1 MPVGNAAKNVRMVIL
16 DVDGVLTDGGLYY
29 DGEGNVTKRFNVQ
42 DGLGIKLAQSVGI
55 EFAVITGLNSTA
67 VEARVKGLGIK
78 HYFSGHHRK
87 IPILE
92 ELRDRTGI
100 EFSEMAYIGDDWV
113 DAGPLSLVGLPVAVA
128 NAQPEIREM
137 AMLVTEACGGN
148 GAVREALRFIMT
160 AQGKME
166 ALWADWKGRP

>member
-1 MPVGNAAKNVRMVIL
+1 MSVNEAAKKVRMVIL

-29 DGEGNVTKRFNVQ
+29 DAEGNVIKRFNVQ
-42 DGLGIKLAQSVGI
+42 DGLGIKLAQSAGI

-67 VEARVKGLGIK
+67 VEERVKGLGIR

-92 ELRDRTGI
+92 ELRERTGVD
-100 EFSEMAYIGDDWV
+100 FPEMAYIGDDWV

-137 AMLVTEACGGN
+137 AALVTSASGGN
-148 GAVREALRFIMT
+148 GAVREALRIILD
-160 AQGKME
+160 AQGRLE
-166 ALWADWKGRP
+166 SLWADWKGRP

>member
-1 MPVGNAAKNVRMVIL
+1 MPVSEAAKKVRMVIL

-29 DGEGNVTKRFNVQ
+29 DADGNVSKRFSVQ

-67 VEARVKGLGIK
+67 VEERAKGLGIR

-100 EFSEMAYIGDDWV
+100 GFSEMAYIGDDWV

-137 AMLVTEACGGN
+137 AALVTSASGGN
-148 GAVREALRFIMT
+148 GAVREALRFILA
-160 AQGKME
+160 AQGKLE